1 MIASDEPENR
11 PDAALPYRPGV
22 GIFLLNAAGQVFVA
36 QRIDTRQEAWQMPQ
50 GGIDDGETPR
60 QAALREMAEEIGTN
74 KAEVLAESRHWL
86 SYDLPPELVSKVW
99 KGRYR
104 GQKQKWFAL
113 RFLGEDSDID
123 LATPDPEFLSWR
135 WLPADRLPD
144 LIVPF
149 KRALYRDVLAE
160 FADLLR

>member
-1 MIASDEPENR
+1 MTAFDDDRDHPL
-11 PDAALPYRPGV
+11 AALPYRPGV
-22 GIFLLNAAGQVFVA
+22 GIFLLNAAGEIFVA

-50 GGIDDGETPR
+50 GGIDEGETPR
-60 QAALREMAEEIGTN
+60 QAALREMAEEIGTDR
-74 KAEVLAESRHWL
+74 AEVLAESRGWL
-86 SYDLPPELVSKVW
+86 TYDLPPELVSKVW

-123 LATPDPEFLSWR
+123 LATPKPEFLSWR
-135 WLPADRLPD
+135 WLPADRLTD

>member
-1 MIASDEPENR
+1 MIASDKRENQ
-11 PDAALPYRPGV
+11 PNAALPYRPGV
-22 GIFLLNAAGQVFVA
+22 GIFLLNAVGEVFVA

-74 KAEVLAESRHWL
+74 KAEILAESRGWL

-113 RFLGEDSDID
+113 RFLGEDGDID

>member
-11 PDAALPYRPGV
+11 PYAALPYRPGV
-22 GIFLLNAAGQVFVA
+22 GIFLLNAAGEVFVA

-74 KAEVLAESRHWL
+74 KAEILAESRHWL

-99 KGRYR
+99 RGRYR

-149 KRALYRDVLAE
+149 KRTLYRDVLAE

>member
-1 MIASDEPENR
+1 MTAFDDDRDR
-11 PDAALPYRPGV
+11 PLAALPYRPGV
-22 GIFLLNAAGQVFVA
+22 GIFLLNASGEIFVA

-50 GGIDDGETPR
+50 GGIDEGETPR
-60 QAALREMAEEIGTN
+60 QAALREMAEEIGTDR
-74 KAEVLAESRHWL
+74 AEVLAESRGWL
-86 SYDLPPELVSKVW
+86 TYDLPPELVSKVW

-123 LATPDPEFLSWR
+123 LATPKPEFLSWR
-135 WLPADRLPD
+135 WLPADRLTD

>member
-1 MIASDEPENR
+1 MIASDEPENQ
-11 PDAALPYRPGV
+11 PYAALPYRPGV
-22 GIFLLNAAGQVFVA
+22 GIFLLNAAGEVFVA

-74 KAEVLAESRHWL
+74 KAEILAESRGWL

-113 RFLGEDSDID
+113 RFLGEDCDID

-149 KRALYRDVLAE
+149 KQALYRDVLAE

>member
-1 MIASDEPENR
+1 MIASHEHENR
-11 PDAALPYRPGV
+11 PFAALPYRPGV
-22 GIFLLNAAGQVFVA
+22 GIFLLNAVGEVFVA

-74 KAEVLAESRHWL
+74 KAEILAESRHWL

-123 LATPDPEFLSWR
+123 LATPEPEFLSWR
-135 WLPADRLPD
+135 WLPAARLPEM
-144 LIVPF
+144 IVPF

>member
-1 MIASDEPENR
+1 MIASDKRENQ
-11 PDAALPYRPGV
+11 PYAALPYRPGV
-22 GIFLLNAAGQVFVA
+22 GIFLLNAAGEVFVA

-74 KAEVLAESRHWL
+74 KAEILAESRHWL

-99 KGRYR
+99 RGRYR

-149 KRALYRDVLAE
+149 KRTLYRDVLAE